1 MAKKPRF
8 GGVFLYTQFHGVFV
22 MSHTSSVRGFTLI
35 ELMIVLA
42 VIGILSAI
50 ALPAY
55 KDYVA
60 KSQLA
65 AGLAEIR
72 GGKIAFEN
80 HVLAE
85 SVNTFNLADIGLPA
99 ETTRCS
105 LSMAPGASGFI
116 RCTLKGNPVVV
127 NKTIELVRNTSNEWK
142 CKVDASVPSGLL
154 PVGCSH

>member
-1 MAKKPRF
+1 
-8 GGVFLYTQFHGVFV
+8 

-42 VIGILSAI
+42 IIGILSAI

-55 KDYVA
+55 QDYVA
-60 KSQLA
+60 KSQLTS
-65 AGLAEIR
+65 GLAEIR

-80 HVLAE
+80 QVLAE
-85 SVNTFNLADIGLPA
+85 SVNTFNLADIGLPS

-105 LSMAPGASGFI
+105 LSMAPEASGFI
-116 RCTLKGNPVVV
+116 RSTLKGNPAVV
-127 NKTIELVRNTSNEWK
+127 NKTIELVRNTSNEWN
-142 CKVDASVPSGLL
+142 CKVYASVPSGLL